1 MGRETITKMK
11 AEAAELVVRGKLDDA
26 LKLYRKVVQLDP
38 QDTKTWVRIGDLY
51 RKLGRKDQAVEIYA
65 KGARAFALSG
75 QLMQAIS
82 VCKMILELAPKHEE
96 TQRLLAELYSKREE
110 EQKRG
115 EIPGVRGA
123 SPDLLK
129 LLKKKESPPPPP
141 EVKIE
146 EVQAPAP
153 PPRPSFESLEL
164 DEEAELDALFS
175 QIMNQEEVVV
185 DLPEEG
191 SEEEI
196 LNRLP
201 RIPLF
206 SSLTR
211 EEFLEVLEKIQLLR
225 FDVGDRIIREG
236 EPGDAFYIIARGSA
250 RVTKKDPQG
259 REIEL
264 SIIREG
270 EFFGEFAFFSRS
282 YRHASVTVTEE
293 MEALKITWEDLEEI
307 LARYPRLKG
316 VLIEFYRERLI
327 GTLLAISPLFQP
339 LPPQTRRE
347 LLERFEPMEV
357 EPGTVIIRQGEEGKG
372 LYVIASGE
380 IAVSLRSGGKPIEL
394 ARLKEGEFFGE
405 ISLLTDQPT
414 TANCI
419 AVKPSLLFWLK
430 REVFQELIVTY
441 PPVVEVLSRFAEER
455 MRVTGPYLA
464 KGEDLTR
471 AGLL

>member
-1 MGRETITKMK
+1 M
-11 AEAAELVVRGKLDDA
+11 
-26 LKLYRKVVQLDP
+26 
-38 QDTKTWVRIGDLY
+38 
-51 RKLGRKDQAVEIYA
+51 GRKDQAVEIYA
-65 KGARAFALSG
+65 KGARAFALNG

-82 VCKMILELAPKHEE
+82 VCKMILEIAPDHAE
-96 TQRLLAELYSKREE
+96 TQKTLAELYSKKESQEKEAETR
-110 EQKRG
+110 
-115 EIPGVRGA
+115 GVRGA
-123 SPDLLK
+123 SPSVLA
-129 LLKKKESPPPPP
+129 LLKKKERPPSPPLTAVE
-141 EVKIE
+141 EVKKE
-146 EVQAPAP
+146 APAQK
-153 PPRPSFESLEL
+153 PSFESLEL

-185 DLPEEG
+185 ALPEEG

-282 YRHASVTVTEE
+282 YRHASVTVAEE

-307 LARYPRLKG
+307 LSRYPRLRQA
-316 VLIEFYRERLI
+316 LIEFYRERLI

-339 LPPQTRRE
+339 LPPETRRE
-347 LLERFEPMEV
+347 LLEKFEPKEV
-357 EPGTVIIRQGEEGKG
+357 EPGTVLIRQGEEGKG
-372 LYVIASGE
+372 LYIIAQGE
-380 IAVSLRSGGKPIEL
+380 ISVTLRSGEKAVEL
-394 ARLKEGEFFGE
+394 ARLREGEFFGE

-430 REVFQELIVTY
+430 KEIFQELIVAY

-455 MRVTGPYLA
+455 MRVTAPYLA
-464 KGEDLTR
+464 GREEITR